1 MEPCED
7 LDAHCLHLM
16 WLRHPNTYWIDD
28 GPFSDKLEAHDGT
41 LHMHAIKSPSG
52 LMQPYEDVE
61 DTLPWILN
69 DVVDFEGCFKRKIIK
84 IHKVDHWGG
93 KKE

>member
-1 MEPCED
+1 MMEPCT
-7 LDAHCLHLM
+7 
-16 WLRHPNTYWIDD
+16 W
-28 GPFSDKLEAHDGT
+28 
-41 LHMHAIKSPSG
+41 HAIKSPSG

-69 DVVDFEGCFKRKIIK
+69 DVVDFEGCFKIKIIK

-93 KKE
+93 KKDNKNT

>member
-1 MEPCED
+1 MMAPCT
-7 LDAHCLHLM
+7 
-16 WLRHPNTYWIDD
+16 W
-28 GPFSDKLEAHDGT
+28 
-41 LHMHAIKSPSG
+41 HAIKSPSG

-69 DVVDFEGCFKRKIIK
+69 DVVDFEQCFERKIIK

-93 KKE
+93 KKIIKIHKVDHWGGKKINKNT